1 MAEEKKSTEPA
12 EKGRRKPLL
21 NLDTLIERAT
31 VVIDG
36 ESHEITSPSEL
47 SIIDHHRLG
56 RQGSQLE
63 VLLQKEDA
71 SVQELD
77 ETKELLDTL
86 CRSVLRAPDE
96 VHEKLTDTHR
106 LQLAQAFTELLMAT
120 VRLPGAETVEGGPES
135 QTGGSGSPV

>member
-1 MAEEKKSTEPA
+1 MAEKKK
-12 EKGRRKPLL
+12 KGRRKPLL

-56 RQGSQLE
+56 RQGSRLE
-63 VLLQKEDA
+63 VLLQKDDA

-120 VRLPGAETVEGGPES
+120 VRPPGAKVAEGGPEKS
-135 QTGGSGSPV
+135 QIGGSGSPV

>member
-1 MAEEKKSTEPA
+1 MAEEKKIEPA

-21 NLDTLIERAT
+21 DLNTLIERET

-36 ESHEITSPSEL
+36 ETYEITSPSEL

-56 RQGSQLE
+56 RQGSRLE

-77 ETKELLDTL
+77 ETKDLLATL
-86 CRSVLRAPDE
+86 CRCVLRAPDE

-120 VRLPGAETVEGGPES
+120 VRLPGAETVEGGPEKS